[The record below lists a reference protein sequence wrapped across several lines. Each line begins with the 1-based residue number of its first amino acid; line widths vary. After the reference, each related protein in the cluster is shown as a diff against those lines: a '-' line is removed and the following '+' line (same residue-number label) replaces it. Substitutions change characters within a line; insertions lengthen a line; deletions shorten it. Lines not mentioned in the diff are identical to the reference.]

1 MELKKSPKA
10 DLQTKRSAFL
20 LTGIAVS
27 MLIVISLFSWSQSEK
42 TIETM
47 AATTEVAEV
56 EMAEITVQE
65 DKPAPEVIKAPIAVS
80 EMLNIV
86 SNDAKIT
93 TDVTFFD
100 DEMVTSGPIV
110 VKSFSQKSVGETE
123 AEDEIPVVLADEM
136 PQFMGKDVSE
146 FRAWCQKNMK
156 YPPMA
161 ADNGV
166 EGTVTL
172 KFVVERDGSVSNVQV
187 LRGRDRELDAAAV
200 KQVMSSPKWTPGKNR
215 GKAVRVTY
223 TIPIV
228 FKLQ

>member
-10 DLQTKRSAFL
+10 DLQNKRSAFL
-20 LTGIAVS
+20 LTGIAIS
-27 MLIVISLFSWSQSEK
+27 MLITISLFSWSKSEQK
-42 TIETM
+42 IETM
-47 AATTEVAEV
+47 EAVTEAAEV

-86 SNDAKIT
+86 SNDSKIV

-110 VKSFSQKSVGETE
+110 VKSFNQKSVGETE
-123 AEDEIPVVLADEM
+123 AADDIPVVAADEM
-136 PQFMGKDVSE
+136 PKFQGKDISE
-146 FRAWCQKNMK
+146 FRSWCQQNLK

-166 EGTVTL
+166 QGTVTL
-172 KFVVERDGSVSNVQV
+172 QFVVERDGSVSNVKV
-187 LRGRDRELDAAAV
+187 LRGVDRELDAAAT
-200 KQVMSSPKWTPGKNR
+200 KQVLASPKWSPGKNR
-215 GKAVRVTY
+215 GKPVRVTF